1 MTALSFAFASRPNSS
16 IAMWKLSPRTLQ
28 IVKPCCLLAPAL
40 ILLSPARLQSDS
52 HAGFIPH
59 FRPGQ
64 ILQYK
69 VVARI
74 NRHTKT
80 ESNVISP
87 SPADNVESQI
97 ATNIQLTV
105 RESHLENG
113 QPVLTLHAEL
123 ESESP
128 STPAAPNAPPPSS
141 SPAKGKLDFTV
152 SPNGRIA
159 KPEGIEDLDPQ
170 QRVAWQFWASQFAY
184 AWTLPHKGVTAG
196 EKWKTEEPEDTPTAI
211 ANLVW
216 ERETTYV
223 RNDKCPLIPTETCA
237 VFLTHAKL
245 KQKSSEEDATPDTYR
260 LHNLKTSGTAAGNN
274 EAIRYISLKTHLV
287 LRAKEDAQQSMDATV
302 AKIDDSNQVR
312 YFISS
317 SSQFETMLI
326 PAAANPAAH

>member
-1 MTALSFAFASRPNSS
+1 MKSCPNSPS
-16 IAMWKLSPRTLQ
+16 RRAYTAKSFYVL
-28 IVKPCCLLAPAL
+28 VLAAA
-40 ILLSPARLQSDS
+40 ILLVLPARLQSDT

-59 FRPGQ
+59 LRPGQ
-64 ILQYK
+64 ILQYE

-74 NRHTKT
+74 TRHTQT

-87 SPADNVESQI
+87 SPADNVETQI

-113 QPVLTLHAEL
+113 QPVLALHAEL

-128 STPAAPNAPPPSS
+128 ATHTNPTTPSPSS
-141 SPAKGKLDFTV
+141 PPAKGKLDFTV
-152 SPNGRIA
+152 SSNGRIA
-159 KPEGIEDLDPQ
+159 RPEGIEDLDPQ

-184 AWTLPHKGVTAG
+184 AWTLPPKGVTVG

-223 RNDKCPLIPTETCA
+223 RNDKCPLIPSETCA
-237 VFLTHAKL
+237 VFLTNAKL

-260 LHNLKTSGTAAGNN
+260 LHNLKTSGNAQGSN

-302 AKIDDSNQVR
+302 AKTDDSNQVR

-317 SSQFETMLI
+317 SSQFETTLI
-326 PAAANPAAH
+326 PAVPPPATH

>member
-1 MTALSFAFASRPNSS
+1 MKSSPTPPSRRAFTAKSFCV
-16 IAMWKLSPRTLQ
+16 L
-28 IVKPCCLLAPAL
+28 VLAAA
-40 ILLSPARLQSDS
+40 ILLVLPIRLQSDS
-52 HAGFIPH
+52 HTSFIPH
-59 FRPGQ
+59 LRPGQ

-74 NRHTKT
+74 TRHTQT

-87 SPADNVESQI
+87 SPADNVETQI
-97 ATNIQLTV
+97 ATNIQLTI

-113 QPVLTLHAEL
+113 QPVLALRAEL

-128 STPAAPNAPPPSS
+128 SVPAAPSAPSASAP
-141 SPAKGKLDFTV
+141 PAKGKLDFTV
-152 SPNGRIA
+152 SSNGRIA

-260 LHNLKTSGTAAGNN
+260 LHNLKTSGTAGGSN

-302 AKIDDSNQVR
+302 AKSDDSNQVR
-312 YFISS
+312 YLISS

>member
-1 MTALSFAFASRPNSS
+1 MKSSPTSPSHRAFTAKSFCV
-16 IAMWKLSPRTLQ
+16 L
-28 IVKPCCLLAPAL
+28 VLAAA
-40 ILLSPARLQSDS
+40 ILLVLPIRLQSDS
-52 HAGFIPH
+52 HTSFIPH
-59 FRPGQ
+59 LRPSQ

-74 NRHTKT
+74 TRHTQT

-87 SPADNVESQI
+87 SPADNVETQI
-97 ATNIQLTV
+97 ATNIQLTI

-113 QPVLTLHAEL
+113 QPVLALRAEL

-128 STPAAPNAPPPSS
+128 SVPAAPSAPSASAP
-141 SPAKGKLDFTV
+141 PAKGKLDFTV
-152 SPNGRIA
+152 SSNGRIA

-184 AWTLPHKGVTAG
+184 AWTLPPKGVTVG

-216 ERETTYV
+216 ERDTTYV
-223 RNDKCPLIPTETCA
+223 RNDKCPIIPTETCA

-260 LHNLKTSGTAAGNN
+260 LHNLKTSGTAGGSN

-302 AKIDDSNQVR
+302 AKSDDSNSVR
-312 YFISS
+312 YLISS
-317 SSQFETMLI
+317 SSQFEATLI
-326 PAAANPAAH
+326 FATSPPAAH

>member
-1 MTALSFAFASRPNSS
+1 MTIVPNSPASFAFAAKTSC
-16 IAMWKLSPRTLQ
+16 
-28 IVKPCCLLAPAL
+28 VLALAVSVV
-40 ILLSPARLQSDS
+40 LLSPAHLQSDS
-52 HAGFIPH
+52 HASFIPH

-80 ESNVISP
+80 ESNVMSP

-97 ATNIQLTV
+97 ATNLQLTV

-113 QPVLTLHAEL
+113 QPVLALHAEL
-123 ESESP
+123 ESEAP
-128 STPAAPNAPPPSS
+128 STPSTLSTPSPSS
-141 SPAKGKLDFTV
+141 PPAKGKLDFTV
-152 SPNGRIA
+152 GSNGRIA

-184 AWTLPHKGVTAG
+184 AWTLPPQGVTVG
-196 EKWKTEEPEDTPTAI
+196 EKWKTAEPEDTPTAI

-223 RNDKCPLIPTETCA
+223 RNDKCPIIPSETCA
-237 VFLTHAKL
+237 IFLTHAKL
-245 KQKSSEEDATPDTYR
+245 KQKSSEEDATPDAYR
-260 LHNLKTSGTAAGNN
+260 LHNLKTSGTATGTN
-274 EAIRYISLKTHLV
+274 EAIRYISLKTHLI

-302 AKIDDSNQVR
+302 AKTDDSNQVR

-317 SSQFETMLI
+317 SSQFETTLI
-326 PAAANPAAH
+326 PAAANPATH